1 MEMVFLCIMQPLYR
15 SLPNE
20 KRNGD
25 TPEVTDHAPVKSE
38 INVMD
43 NMALSAPVTEESN
56 LKRKRNRKNNVQEKD
71 PKQTETVTA
80 NCGKKR
86 SKPAEKDASLSTS
99 SSTGVESKRR
109 KNR

>member
-1 MEMVFLCIMQPLYR
+1 MQPLYR

-25 TPEVTDHAPVKSE
+25 SPEVTDHAPVKSE
-38 INVMD
+38 INARD
-43 NMALSAPVTEESN
+43 NIALSAPVTEESN

-71 PKQTETVTA
+71 PKPTETATA
-80 NCGKKR
+80 NGGKKR
-86 SKPAEKDASLSTS
+86 SKPSENDASLSTS